1 MPEVILSDGL
11 DTREDAVKIAQALW
25 AEAVYRGW
33 EMQYRDIIDNV
44 EGGHLIPTVGYAQAQ
59 LAVAEPLEALGIAG
73 ERLKPIAYGGGT
85 ITNVTFPHRM
95 DTTTD
100 DGTCACPEGDE
111 PRAGIL
117 AHAKRVL
124 GTDNWLPLRYAP
136 VNEYDH
142 KVTAAC
148 SSADCINM

>member
-1 MPEVILSDGL
+1 MPEVELSAGL
-11 DTREDAVKIAQALW
+11 DTREDAMKIAKALW

-33 EMQYRDIIDNV
+33 EMQYRDILGF

-59 LAVAEPLEALGIAG
+59 LSVAVALETIGITG
-73 ERLKPIAYGGGT
+73 EAIKPIAHGGGT
-85 ITNVTFPHRM
+85 VSTVTFPHRM
-95 DTTTD
+95 DTSTD

-136 VNEYDH
+136 VDEH
-142 KVTAAC
+142 TEKVIAAC
-148 SSADCINM
+148 SSKDCMYS